1 MFNGIITI
9 LIHLNGLGLGGDCL
23 SEQEKYYDFDVLT
36 FPSTHYALKA
46 EKLCKN
52 DGIQVAMIPLPRELS
67 ADCGVALIVRPEE
80 CLNAENLLRQEGI
93 SLNGIHHI
101 LRKGKDARLWR
112 RLLNI

>member
-1 MFNGIITI
+1 M
-9 LIHLNGLGLGGDCL
+9 

-67 ADCGVALIVRPEE
+67 TDCGVALIVLPEE
-80 CLNAENLLRQEGI
+80 CRNAVDLLRQEGL
-93 SLNGIHHI
+93 SLNGIHRL
-101 LRKGKDARLWR
+101 LRKGKDARLWQNM
-112 RLLNI
+112 LNI